1 MIYNDE
7 DLNFWEDLYISGDT
21 TWDLG
26 GETPIFKAISKD
38 IRPGKIC
45 IIGCGKGYD
54 AVMFAK
60 KNFEVTAIDFAPSAI
75 RALEKL
81 AEDAKVNIN
90 AINSNIFNLSNDYYN
105 KFNYVIEQTCFCA
118 IDPNMRNN
126 YEQLVSNLLV
136 KDGFLIGLW
145 FPLDKDISE
154 GGPPWA
160 TSISE
165 VKGLFSARWEVERE
179 EFSPLSVKPR
189 KDREKLIVF
198 RKV

>member
-1 MIYNDE
+1 
-7 DLNFWEDLYISGDT
+7 
-21 TWDLG
+21 
-26 GETPIFKAISKD
+26 
-38 IRPGKIC
+38 
-45 IIGCGKGYD
+45 
-54 AVMFAK
+54 
-60 KNFEVTAIDFAPSAI
+60 
-75 RALEKL
+75 
-81 AEDAKVNIN
+81 
-90 AINSNIFNLSNDYYN
+90 
-105 KFNYVIEQTCFCA
+105 
-118 IDPNMRNN
+118 MRNN

-136 KDGFLIGLW
+136 KDGLLIGLW

-165 VKGLFSARWEVERE
+165 VKDLFSARWEVERE